1 MAHQTRIFERVSIL
15 TTRKQIHDLIIPL
28 LLTLLI
34 PTSLPT
40 EKLKELEEKTGVS
53 KVFFFVGFTALFC
66 GLLYLAGG
74 AKLMVDLAGFLY
86 PAYMSFKALD
96 TAETTDDVQWLTYWV
111 VFATFSI
118 IDGTIGFVTG
128 FIPFY
133 YYIKIAFLVWLYH
146 PQFMGAT
153 VLYNQAIRPLVLPML
168 KGNKPT
174 EKKSE

>member
-1 MAHQTRIFERVSIL
+1 MFV
-15 TTRKQIHDLIIPL
+15 D
-28 LLTLLI
+28 
-34 PTSLPT
+34 
-40 EKLKELEEKTGVS
+40 KLKELEEKTGVS
-53 KVFFFVGFTALFC
+53 KVYFFVGFTALFS

-96 TAETTDDVQWLTYWV
+96 TVDTADDVQWLTYWV

-118 IDGTIGFVTG
+118 IEQTIGFVTG

-133 YYIKIAFLVWLYH
+133 YYLKIAFLVWLYH

-153 VLYNQAIRPLVLPML
+153 ILYNQAIRPLVLPML
-168 KGNKPT
+168 NIGTDTQKKT
-174 EKKSE
+174 E

>member
-1 MAHQTRIFERVSIL
+1 MSGTAGKLNEYVS
-15 TTRKQIHDLIIPL
+15 KADA
-28 LLTLLI
+28 TLAEYSSV
-34 PTSLPT
+34 TQY

-118 IDGTIGFVTG
+118 IEGTIGFVTG